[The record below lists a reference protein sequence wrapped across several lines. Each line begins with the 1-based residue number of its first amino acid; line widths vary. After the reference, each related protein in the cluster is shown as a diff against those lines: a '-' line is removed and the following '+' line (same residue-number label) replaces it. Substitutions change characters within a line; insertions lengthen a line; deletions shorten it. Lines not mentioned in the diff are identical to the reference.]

1 MAPLIVLRKGNFRM
15 YIIMLGAP
23 GTGKGTIGNEIC
35 KHFNLTHIATG
46 DIFRNEIKNNTELG
60 KKANEYISK
69 GQLVPDEV
77 TIAMVEK
84 TLDDLGDNALLDGFP
99 RTMNQAEALKKYL
112 ESKEKAITAVIN
124 LCVPDE
130 DIVIRTSSRV
140 ICPNKACGAS
150 YNTKFMPPK
159 VEGIC
164 DRCGSKL
171 VKRADDNPDTI
182 RQRIKVYYE
191 NTEPLIQFYKNEG
204 VLEAVN
210 INIYSPTTKEDTTA
224 KAIEKINEHLK

>member
-1 MAPLIVLRKGNFRM
+1 MAPLIMLRKGNFRM

-112 ESKEKAITAVIN
+112 ESKGKAITAVIN

>member
-1 MAPLIVLRKGNFRM
+1 MAPLIMLRKGNFRM

-164 DRCGSKL
+164 DNCGGEL
-171 VKRADDNPDTI
+171 IIRADDSDENAI
-182 RQRIKVYYE
+182 RQRLEIYDTQTK
-191 NTEPLIQFYKNEG
+191 PLVDFYNEKGIVIVEEISERINRFADEACKDFLNKIQG
-204 VLEAVN
+204 
-210 INIYSPTTKEDTTA
+210 
-224 KAIEKINEHLK
+224 